1 MMIGGGAYASAA
13 RQACGEASRRA
24 PAERTTTDGPERVR
38 AFRRATRSA
47 MGSGWSRCPKSS
59 ASLARHASHAGTRPR
74 QAWQRLHG
82 GGPGPLTE
90 DRQKTE
96 TRP

>member
-1 MMIGGGAYASAA
+1 
-13 RQACGEASRRA
+13 
-24 PAERTTTDGPERVR
+24 
-38 AFRRATRSA
+38 
-47 MGSGWSRCPKSS
+47 MGLGWSRCAKSS